1 MIYLRF
7 SRESIDL
14 HKGVHAS
21 DDISREMGTADIFQR
36 LPSIET
42 DLLQRF
48 RNIEATQEHL
58 ELAILSNNLGIM
70 YHRQGRFADADG
82 AHKRCASTLQQFDDA
97 QRLLAQSLANRAALY
112 RTFHEYHEAERLF
125 QVASTI
131 WGRQGWPLQ
140 NEMRHNLEEASGGLT
155 TEMLWAEPIEPSG
168 LLRVYSRE
176 VQKLKESPELLT
188 DTVAKLGPWYHDIQL
203 TPEISTCPL
212 QRQYMVNRWRFLSE
226 VLPADLSGK
235 TVLDI
240 GCNGGFFSLQMKQR
254 NADRVVGI
262 DIMPHCLAQ
271 ARFVSHWFGQPVELR
286 ELGVYDVESLGPFD
300 IVVFIGVLY
309 HLRHPLYAID
319 KVASIC
325 KETMYLQSLVR
336 GDSGDFVPEPNYPL
350 SEYEV
355 FKRSK
360 FPRMYFIEKS
370 INDDASNW
378 WVPNTSCLMAM
389 ARSAGFRTVRESS
402 HPELIVCKK

>member
-1 MIYLRF
+1 M
-7 SRESIDL
+7 
-14 HKGVHAS
+14 
-21 DDISREMGTADIFQR
+21 
-36 LPSIET
+36 
-42 DLLQRF
+42 
-48 RNIEATQEHL
+48 
-58 ELAILSNNLGIM
+58 
-70 YHRQGRFADADG
+70 
-82 AHKRCASTLQQFDDA
+82 
-97 QRLLAQSLANRAALY
+97 
-112 RTFHEYHEAERLF
+112 
-125 QVASTI
+125 
-131 WGRQGWPLQ
+131 
-140 NEMRHNLEEASGGLT
+140 
-155 TEMLWAEPIEPSG
+155 
-168 LLRVYSRE
+168 
-176 VQKLKESPELLT
+176 QKLKESPELLR
-188 DTVAKLGPWYHDIQL
+188 DTVAKLGPWYHDVQL
-203 TPEISTCPL
+203 TPEISTSPL

-325 KETMYLQSLVR
+325 KDTMYLQSLVR
-336 GDSGDFVPEPNYPL
+336 GDSGDFVPAPNYPL

-355 FKRSK
+355 FKRPK

-389 ARSAGFRTVRESS
+389 ARSAGFRNVRESS